1 MANDIIFSN
10 CAKNINKW
18 LEQINKSNTDSKK
31 EVAQELIKGDIFTNM
46 QKDYKNSYEQLGW
59 LGKRTTDAYLL
70 AFLPGMYG
78 LLSVTNNPENFY
90 RYVSN
95 SSNLTKLSKELSST
109 SLTSVLPD
117 KDISI
122 ISDLIVIASFCIN

>member
-1 MANDIIFSN
+1 MANNIIFSN

-18 LEQINKSNTDSKK
+18 LEQVNKSSTDSKK
-31 EVAQELIKGDIFTNM
+31 EIAQELIKGDIFTNM
-46 QKDYKNSYEQLGW
+46 QRDYKNSYEQLGW
-59 LGKRTTDAYLL
+59 FGKRTTDAYLL

>member
-1 MANDIIFSN
+1 MANNIIFSN

-18 LEQINKSNTDSKK
+18 LEQVNKSSTDSKK

-46 QKDYKNSYEQLGW
+46 QRDYKNSYEQLGW
-59 LGKRTTDAYLL
+59 FGKRTTDAYLL

-90 RYVSN
+90 R
-95 SSNLTKLSKELSST
+95 
-109 SLTSVLPD
+109 
-117 KDISI
+117 
-122 ISDLIVIASFCIN
+122 

>member
-1 MANDIIFSN
+1 MANNIIFSN

-46 QKDYKNSYEQLGW
+46 QRDYKNSYEQLGW
-59 LGKRTTDAYLL
+59 FGKRTTDAYLL

>member
-1 MANDIIFSN
+1 MANNIIFSN

-18 LEQINKSNTDSKK
+18 LEQVNKSSTDSKK

-46 QKDYKNSYEQLGW
+46 QRDYKNSYEQLGW
-59 LGKRTTDAYLL
+59 FGKRTTDAYLL